1 MQVPPELITSVGLI
15 GGFAVAQQTKRE
27 YGGAVLAA
35 AGALAAVRW
44 KETVGGPAA
53 AGLGLLYTAA
63 FGASHPL
70 AKKIGAWPSVFAVT
84 GAVAAASLLARKLAR
99 GQRVG
104 SDDAAALYQIPSLAG
119 RRHRVS
125 S

>member
-1 MQVPPELITSVGLI
+1 MQVPPEVITSVGLI
-15 GGFAVAQQTKRE
+15 GGFAVARRTRRE

-53 AGLGLLYTAA
+53 AGLGVLYTVA

-70 AKKIGAWPSVFAVT
+70 AKKIGAWPAVLAVT
-84 GAVAAASLLARKLAR
+84 GAVAAASLVARKL
-99 GQRVG
+99 
-104 SDDAAALYQIPSLAG
+104 LTT
-119 RRHRVS
+119 RRR
-125 S
+125 